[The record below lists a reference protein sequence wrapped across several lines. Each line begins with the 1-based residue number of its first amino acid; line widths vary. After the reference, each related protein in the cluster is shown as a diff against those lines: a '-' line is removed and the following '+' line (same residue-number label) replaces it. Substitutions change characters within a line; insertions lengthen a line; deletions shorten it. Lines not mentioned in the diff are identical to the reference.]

1 MGKLILLTGGARSGK
16 SALAVRLA
24 GEHGGRVAFVATLVP
39 RDEEMAERVRRHQQS
54 RPPEWTTHVAEQ
66 DAAPLLEKLQ
76 GQAEVAIVDCIT
88 LLVSNCLLAELEEE
102 EILARVEAVADAAGA
117 GDLNV
122 IAVTNEVG
130 MGLVPG
136 YELGRKFRDIA
147 GRANQIL
154 AERASEAYLLISGL
168 PLRLKGK
175 D

>member
-1 MGKLILLTGGARSGK
+1 MGKLIILTGGARSGK

-39 RDEEMAERVRRHQQS
+39 RDEEMAERVKRHQQS
-54 RPPEWTTHVAEQ
+54 RPPGWTTHVAEQ
-66 DAAPLLEKLQ
+66 DVAALLKKLQ

-88 LLVSNCLLAELEEE
+88 LLVSNCLLAGLEEE
-102 EILARVEAVADAAGA
+102 QVMERVEAIADAAEA
-117 GDLNV
+117 ADLHV

-136 YELGRKFRDIA
+136 YELGRRFRDIA
-147 GRANQIL
+147 GRANQVL
-154 AERASEAYLLISGL
+154 ARRAAEAYMLVSGL
-168 PLRLKGK
+168 AIKLKGK